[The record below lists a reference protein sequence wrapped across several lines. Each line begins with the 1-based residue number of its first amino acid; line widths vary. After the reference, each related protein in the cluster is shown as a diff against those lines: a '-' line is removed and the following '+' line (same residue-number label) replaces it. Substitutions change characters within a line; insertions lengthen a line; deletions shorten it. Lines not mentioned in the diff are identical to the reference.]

1 MICGIVAVDENWGI
15 GNKNELLAHIPEDLK
30 RFREL
35 TTGNVVV
42 MGRKTYD
49 SLPNKPLPNR
59 TNIVVTSKAD
69 RIEYC
74 DGHWIADMNYM
85 MTNFLPDFSTDGRYN
100 ASNDVFI
107 IGGGSVYEQLL
118 PYCER
123 LYITKIMHEY
133 EEVDTYFPNI
143 NRMSDW
149 VLTSRSEV
157 KEHNGV
163 KYRFYVYERVD
174 VIKKVFIIN
183 GCGGVGKDTFVDFV
197 NDYVPC
203 THLSSVTKVK
213 EIAKMIGWDGGKTEK
228 DRKFLSDLKLLCSEY
243 NDMPLNDMKR
253 MVDEFKKSS
262 DLALFLDIRE
272 PEEIEIA
279 KQAFN
284 AETILVVRDSVD
296 HISSNMADDN
306 VYNYTYDYIIDN
318 NGNLQ
323 DLKDAART
331 FSYEVWSVKE

>member
-30 RFREL
+30 RFKEL

-59 TNIVVTSKAD
+59 TNIVVTSKTD

-74 DGHWIADMNYM
+74 DGYWIANMDYIVSD
-85 MTNFLPDFSTDGRYN
+85 FIPDFSLDGSYCLN
-100 ASNDVFI
+100 NVFVM
-107 IGGGSVYEQLL
+107 GGGSVYKQLL
-118 PYCER
+118 PYCEK
-123 LYITKIMHEY
+123 LYVTKIIHSY

-143 NRMSDW
+143 DKMSDW
-149 VLTSRSEV
+149 VLTSESEE
-157 KEHNGV
+157 KEYNGV
-163 KYRFYVYERVD
+163 KYKFCVYDRRD
-174 VIKKVFIIN
+174 VLKRVFILN

-197 NDYVPC
+197 GEYVP
-203 THLSSVTKVK
+203 TIHFSSVTKVK
-213 EIAKMIGWDGGKTEK
+213 EIAKAIGWDGGKTEK
-228 DRKFLSDLKLLCSEY
+228 DRKLLSDLKLLCSEY
-243 NDMPLNDMKR
+243 NDMPLNSMR
-253 MVDEFKKSS
+253 EMVEEFKTSNG
-262 DLALFLDIRE
+262 LALFLDIRE
-272 PEEIEIA
+272 PDEIEIA

-318 NGNLQ
+318 NGSEE
-323 DLKDAART
+323 DLKETART
-331 FSYEVWSVKE
+331 FAYEVWGM